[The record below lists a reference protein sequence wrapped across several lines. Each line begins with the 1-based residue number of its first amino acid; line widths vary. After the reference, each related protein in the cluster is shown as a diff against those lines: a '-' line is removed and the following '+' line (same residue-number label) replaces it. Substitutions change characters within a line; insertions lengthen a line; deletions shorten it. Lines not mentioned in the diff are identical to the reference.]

1 MTDPCLSSN
10 HLDFQ
15 ARREHFRHTR
25 AALLGAQ
32 SGLTLGWGA
41 LPPVRPH
48 RALTGAAYHLVDQRT
63 GRTYPLRVGL
73 NTIGRLPDNDI
84 VFDEFVVSRR
94 HCVILV
100 HARGGCELHDTA
112 SLNGTFLNGQRIQR
126 PMRLTSGDCIQ
137 VFDRPLLFESEADEP
152 AAPEGAVLGTRPPD

>member
-15 ARREHFRHTR
+15 ARREHFRHAR

-32 SGLTLGWGA
+32 SGLTLGWVA
-41 LPPVRPH
+41 LTPVRPH
-48 RALTGAAYHLVDQRT
+48 RALTGATCHLVDQRT
-63 GRTYPLRVGL
+63 GRVHPLRVGP

-84 VFDEFVVSRR
+84 VFEEFVVSRR

-112 SLNGTFLNGQRIQR
+112 SLNGTFHNGQRVR
-126 PMRLTSGDCIQ
+126 EPARLTSGDCIR
-137 VFDRPLLFESEADEP
+137 VYTRPLLFVSDEDDP
-152 AAPEGAVLGTRPPD
+152 AAPEDRVLGTMLG